1 VAPQNPT
8 LVAAAREHAPE
19 AWDILLK
26 QHQLPLYTY
35 IAELVRNETTAL
47 DIVQETFAAAVRHI
61 GTLRDNRR
69 FGSWLFGIA
78 HQKCIQHWRK
88 SSRTEAL
95 LAANG
100 DDEPISNLLDSDGD
114 DPRESLLRRES
125 ADAFFALVEQ
135 LPTAQRATLLLHVI
149 EDFSLEEISTI
160 TAVPIGTV
168 KSRLHHAKR
177 ALRHLVSA
185 NL

>member
-1 VAPQNPT
+1 VAPPNPT

-19 AWDILLK
+19 AWNVLLK
-26 QHQLPLYTY
+26 QHQLPLYSY

-61 GTLRDNRR
+61 GTLRDDRR

-88 SSRTEAL
+88 SRRTAEL
-95 LAANG
+95 VAANG
-100 DDEPISNLLDSDGD
+100 DDDPVSDLLDSDVE

-135 LPTAQRATLLLHVI
+135 LPAVQRATLLLHII

-160 TAVPIGTV
+160 TAVPVGTV

-185 NL
+185 SL